1 MKRRHLLALPAGFAG
16 AFVVPTRHSFAAAPP
31 SLLAQTDEVIE

>member
-16 AFVVPTRHSFAAAPP
+16 AFVMSTRHSPAATPS
-31 SLLAQTDEVIE
+31 SLLAQADEVIE